1 MKYFNNSELRL
12 EGASEEI
19 KKNMHLLVDNL
30 LDPLRQ
36 KVGAIRI
43 DSAYRSVEYNK
54 KVGGAIRSQHCL
66 GEAVDIV
73 PLKTDIKLVFKT
85 IIKEFDFDQLI
96 FEKNDK
102 GSVWIHVSY
111 KAKGNRKEILIANK
125 VNNKWIYTKY

>member
-30 LDPLRQ
+30 LDPLRE

-43 DSAYRSVEYNK
+43 DSAYRSFEYNK
-54 KVGGAIRSQHCL
+54 KVNGAKNSQHCL
-66 GEAVDIV
+66 GQAVDIV
-73 PLKTDIKLVFKT
+73 PQKIDIKLVFKT

-102 GSVWIHVSY
+102 GSEWIHVSY
-111 KAKGNRKEILIANK
+111 KAKGNRKEILLANK
-125 VNNKWIYTKY
+125 INGKWIYTKY